1 MQQITAGSIVRDIP
15 SSLDTTTDPADT
27 LALVNSADRAALLA
41 DLTDRMQA
49 RQGFTLAT
57 LNLDH
62 IVKMRHDP
70 TFARAYRQH
79 SHVVADGN
87 PIVWLS
93 RLSGRHIDLIPGSEL
108 IAPLTALAAK
118 HDVPVALL
126 GSTQGTLDAA
136 ATRLMQDH
144 PGLRIVARIAPAY
157 GFDPDGDAADT
168 DLREV
173 ERSGA
178 GLCFLAFGAPKQE
191 RLAIRGAAR
200 VPGCGFVSI
209 GAGLDFIAGHQ
220 TRAPRWVRL
229 IAMEWLWR
237 VLFNPRRLARR
248 YAACLMILPGLA
260 LSALRDRKR
269 QSRAG

>member
-15 SSLDTTTDPADT
+15 SSFDTTTNPADT

-41 DLTDRMQA
+41 DLMDRMQA

-70 TFARAYRQH
+70 AFARAYRQH

-220 TRAPRWVRL
+220 TRAPRWVRR

-237 VLFNPRRLARR
+237 VLSNPRRLTRR
-248 YAACLMILPGLA
+248 YATCLMILPGLA

-269 QSRAG
+269 QTRAG

>member
-1 MQQITAGSIVRDIP
+1 
-15 SSLDTTTDPADT
+15 
-27 LALVNSADRAALLA
+27 
-41 DLTDRMQA
+41 
-49 RQGFTLAT
+49 
-57 LNLDH
+57 
-62 IVKMRHDP
+62 
-70 TFARAYRQH
+70 
-79 SHVVADGN
+79 
-87 PIVWLS
+87 
-93 RLSGRHIDLIPGSEL
+93 
-108 IAPLTALAAK
+108 ALAAK

-220 TRAPRWVRL
+220 TRAPRWVRR

-237 VLFNPRRLARR
+237 VLSNPRRLIRR
-248 YAACLMILPGLA
+248 YATCLMILPGLA

-269 QSRAG
+269 QARAG